1 MNLEDS
7 QKKQIAAW
15 IAEGLKL
22 SEIQNR
28 IEREFGLR
36 LTYMEARFLLDD
48 LSLAP
53 KDAEPSQPVPA
64 PAAPLA
70 PLDSDPELEEP
81 EAIPEP
87 SFGTGTVTVSVDQL
101 VRAGALLSGQVTFS
115 DSKKAA
121 WYLDQYGRLGLIP
134 EEKGMKPSESDLKEF
149 QMQLQSLLERNAY

>member
-28 IEREFGLR
+28 IESEFGLR

-53 KDAEPSQPVPA
+53 KDPESSQPVPA
-64 PAAPLA
+64 GAPANLA
-70 PLDSDPELEEP
+70 EPEFEAT

-87 SFGTGTVTVSVDQL
+87 DFGTGAVTVTVDQL
-101 VRAGALLSGQVTFS
+101 VRAGALISGQVTFS

-134 EEKGMKPSESDLKEF
+134 EEKGMKPSEADLKEF
-149 QMQLQSLLERNAY
+149 QTQLQALLERNAY